1 MGYVQIGP
9 RRRRTVTLPV
19 VVLVVLL
26 SIGAAGPARADTG
39 MVLVM
44 GEERVRAG
52 PHFAGGQVGLF
63 GLAPEDAQVY
73 LVARGPEKKVP
84 LDRHTRG
91 AAGPLTVE
99 AVVVAGLP
107 GFYQILSSA
116 PLEDLPPAW
125 LWEAGIAP
133 DYRTLQ
139 TTALVWEGEGPD
151 RRVEPREAEIFVH
164 NLFRIYEKRGLYGVR
179 EGSVIRHG
187 PAFYGRLVL
196 PPDVPAGRI
205 EVRAYAVRDGA
216 LVAEAATGFTVERTG
231 LLGTLNWDRAG
242 SAPVAAG
249 SAVTVLAAALAA
261 VLIRRIAR
269 VLSP

>member
-1 MGYVQIGP
+1 MGYSQMGVG
-9 RRRRTVTLPV
+9 RRKGAAVPV
-19 VVLVVLL
+19 VALVVLL

-39 MVLVM
+39 MLLVM

-63 GLAPEDAQVY
+63 GLAPEDTQIY
-73 LVARGPEKKVP
+73 LVARGPEKRVP
-84 LDRHTRG
+84 MDRHSGG

-116 PLEDLPPAW
+116 PLEDLPPTL
-125 LWEAGIAP
+125 LWETGTAP

-139 TTALVWEGEGPD
+139 SAALVWLEGPEK
-151 RRVEPREAEIFVH
+151 RVEPQEAEIFAR

-205 EVRAYAVRDGA
+205 EVRAYAVRDGVP
-216 LVAEAATGFTVERTG
+216 VAEAAAGFTVERTG
-231 LLGTLNWDRAG
+231 LLGNLNWDGVGRA
-242 SAPVAAG
+242 SVAAG
-249 SAVTVLAAALAA
+249 SAVAVLAAALAA
-261 VLIRRIAR
+261 ALVRRIVR